1 MEKIENIQ
9 KNIKENLIRY
19 RKGAG
24 LTQAQLA
31 SKLGYSDKTISK
43 WEREEGVPDIYILYQ
58 IAELYGVT
66 VNDLLAPPVSIVKKI
81 KEKAKVSLRNR
92 IIIYLLTAV
101 SIFSIATILY
111 VILDIAN
118 IIYTLSNIYI
128 FAIPLSCLTLII
140 MNSIWKE
147 NKYLNLLLISAFI
160 WTFTLSIYVALSIDH
175 LGKIFLIPIPIQI
188 VIILSFLIKH
198 NKNKNK
204 AL

>member
-31 SKLGYSDKTISK
+31 NKLGYSDKTISK

-66 VNDLLAPPVSIVKKI
+66 VNDLLSPPISFVKKI

-92 IIIYLLTAV
+92 IIIYLLTTV
-101 SIFSIATILY
+101 SVFSVATILY
-111 VILDIAN
+111 VVLDLAN
-118 IIYTLSNIYI
+118 IIYNLSNIYI
-128 FAIPLSCLTLII
+128 FAIPLSCIALII

-147 NKYLNLLLISAFI
+147 NKHLNLVLISALL
-160 WTFTLSIYVALSIDH
+160 WTLTLSIYVSFSTKNLSE
-175 LGKIFLIPIPIQI
+175 IFIIPIPIQI
-188 VIILSFLIKH
+188 IIILAFLIKQ
-198 NKNKNK
+198 NKRKK
-204 AL
+204 